1 MKLTESKLATRRGH
15 WSDAERK
22 TLKEYYN
29 TVSIED
35 LERKLNRTRS
45 SITSQVNYLR
55 KRGWTFK
62 RIRDE

>member
-15 WSDAERK
+15 WSDAERN

-35 LERKLNRTRS
+35 LEHKLNRTRS

>member
-1 MKLTESKLATRRGH
+1 MKLTETKLATRRGH
-15 WSDAERK
+15 WSDTERT

-29 TVSIED
+29 VLPIAD
-35 LERKLNRTRS
+35 LEKKLNRTRS

-62 RIRDE
+62 RTRDE